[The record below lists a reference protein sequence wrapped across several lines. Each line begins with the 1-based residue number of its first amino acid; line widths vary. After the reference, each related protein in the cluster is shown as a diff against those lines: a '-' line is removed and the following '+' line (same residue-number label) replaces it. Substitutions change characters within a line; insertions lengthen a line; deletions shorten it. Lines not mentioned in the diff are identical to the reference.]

1 MTRTVHLKKTLY
13 ILVSFMLLNVYSIA
27 QDITNSGKEFWFA
40 FPETLD
46 KFADGYFIH
55 ITSNTSSSGVISIPG
70 TGFIRSFSISA
81 GTVQKIRIPATD
93 ATIIGSDTS
102 FHRSIHISSTQDV
115 VVFAVS
121 IHSARNEATLVLPDK
136 ALGKRYRVMTHDSE
150 IKSGLQESEFIVVA
164 GTDTVMVEITP
175 KGNVANG
182 ANVNVPYSVTILPGH
197 VYQAQARANDDDL
210 TGSLIVSK
218 NDKKFSVYA
227 GNVWSSITCNG
238 AVGNSDPLNEVMYP
252 TTTWGSNYFCI
263 PTPTVGI
270 DSIRIVA
277 DEDSTVIFK
286 DGNPVDTLLAGEYH
300 GDTIRS
306 IHNYT
311 ASKPVL
317 FGQFLYTGA
326 GQTSCVNNTITD
338 PSMMILNPTEQMFL
352 DSISFVA
359 IDTGLLAQH
368 FVHVLVRTSDT
379 GRMVLDGTSM
389 SGFTPFAQDGNYAY
403 QTTTL
408 KKAGYHR
415 LETSGCGFI
424 AYSLGIGSAISYAY
438 ATGASLVDLS
448 TKITYSNSDPFKRDT
463 ICLNDTIQFTSVIK
477 GNPLSFYWD
486 FGDGDTS
493 TARNP
498 LHSYSK
504 EANYKVT
511 AMVEYSCRRDT
522 IVDTIIVPPPPVI
535 NLGPDT
541 ILCQGDTLKI
551 SANTREFKAL
561 WNSGS
566 TDSSLEISK
575 SGLYHV
581 TVSNFCGSDNDSIT
595 VVVLDSLSNI
605 FLGPDKVFCSQAELT
620 LTISPD
626 SGASVKWD
634 NGSTDSVRTVNTGG
648 NYWVETKSQC
658 DTKSDTILVTQKS
671 DAGIN
676 AGGTIIHCSGDSI
689 QLGGNPTAP
698 PKSLYAW
705 KTDGELNNPSISN
718 PVTYYTL
725 NRVYYLRV
733 QDSSGCEFLDSAIV
747 KRFTIGAEAQ
757 TSSCANDSA
766 QLVVKQVDGNKPFTY
781 SWKPE
786 YNISNSAISNPKVAP
801 DSSYTYTLVVS
812 DSLGC
817 IDSVRVQVP
826 VVSPVKSIFDLNIQA
841 DCEGALATTNN
852 QSLNASS
859 FKWYLNGSVVSQD
872 YNARITIPFNSEQQ
886 ISLVAMSTS
895 NCKDSSIALKNISA
909 FEDYYSGEVPNV
921 FTPNNDGINDL
932 FDVQLGQRLEKCS
945 SIKIYSRW
953 GELIFESIDN
963 QHVWDG
969 RTFSGVECVQGVYF
983 YVLDVNGT
991 LYKGH
996 VTLLR

>member
-1 MTRTVHLKKTLY
+1 
-13 ILVSFMLLNVYSIA
+13 MLLTVYSIG

-40 FPETLD
+40 FPETFD
-46 KFADGYFIH
+46 KFNDGYFVH
-55 ITSNTSSSGVISIPG
+55 ITSNTASSGTITVPG
-70 TGFIRSFSISA
+70 TGFTRAFSIAA
-81 GTVQKIRIPATD
+81 GTVQKIRIPASD

-102 FHRSIHISSTQDV
+102 FHRSIHISATQDV

-121 IHSARNEATLVLPDK
+121 LHAARNEATLVLPNV

-150 IKSGLQESEFIVVA
+150 IKTGLQESEFIVVA
-164 GTDTVMVEITP
+164 GTDTVEVEITP

-182 ANVNVPYSVTILPGH
+182 ANNNVPYTVTILPGH
-197 VYQAQARANDDDL
+197 VYQAQARATNDDL
-210 TGSLIVSK
+210 TGSLIVTK
-218 NDKKFSVYA
+218 NDKKFAVYA

-238 AVGNSDPLNEVMYP
+238 SIGNSDPLNEVMYP
-252 TTTWGSNYFCI
+252 TSTWGSSYFCL

-277 DEDSTVIFK
+277 DEDSTIIFK
-286 DGNPVDTLLAGEYH
+286 DGNPVDTIFAGEYH

-306 IHNYT
+306 IHHYT

-326 GQTSCVNNTITD
+326 GQGSCVQNTITD
-338 PSMMILNPTEQMFL
+338 PSMMILNPTEQMYL

-368 FVHVLVRTSDT
+368 FIHVLVRTTDT
-379 GRMVLDGTSM
+379 GRMLLDGNTM
-389 SGFTPFAQDGNYAY
+389 SGFTPFIQDTIYAFK
-403 QTTTL
+403 TETL

-424 AYSLGIGSAISYAY
+424 AYSIGIGSAISYAY

-448 TKITYSNSDPFKRDT
+448 TKITFSNSDVSKKDT
-463 ICLNDTIQFTSVIK
+463 ICVNDTIQFTSVIK

-493 TARNP
+493 SARNP
-498 LHSYSK
+498 RHSYNK
-504 EANYKVT
+504 EDNYT
-511 AMVEYSCRRDT
+511 ITTIVEYSCRRDT
-522 IVDTIIVPPPPVI
+522 IVDTVVVPPPPLI

-541 ILCQGDTLKI
+541 TLCQGDTLKI
-551 SANTREFKAL
+551 SANTREFRAL

-566 TDSSLEISK
+566 TDSSLEIST

-581 TVSNFCGSDNDSIT
+581 TVSNFCGADMDGIT
-595 VVVLDSLSNI
+595 VVVLDSLSNVY
-605 FLGPDKVFCSQAELT
+605 LGPDTVFCSQAELT
-620 LTISPD
+620 LQINPD
-626 SGASVKWD
+626 TGATVKWD
-634 NGSTDSVRTVNTGG
+634 DGSTDSIRIVTKGG
-648 NYWVETKSQC
+648 NYWVETKNQC
-658 DTKSDTILVTQKS
+658 SSKSDTILVTEKS
-671 DAGIN
+671 NTQID
-676 AGGTIIHCSGDSI
+676 AGGTIIHCEGDSVK
-689 QLGGNPTAP
+689 LGGNPTAP

-705 KTDGELNNPSISN
+705 KTEGELNNPSIAN
-718 PVTYYTL
+718 PVSSYTL

-747 KRFTIGAEAQ
+747 KRFAISAEAQ
-757 TSSCANDSA
+757 TSTCANDSA
-766 QLVVKQVDGNKPFTY
+766 QLVIRRIDGKGPFTY
-781 SWKPE
+781 NWSPN
-786 YNISNSAISNPKVAP
+786 YNISNVSIANPKASP

-812 DSLGC
+812 DSQGC
-817 IDSVRVQVP
+817 VDSVRVQVP
-826 VVSPVKSIFDLNIQA
+826 VVNPVKSIFDLKIQA
-841 DCEGALATTNN
+841 DCEEALATTNN

-859 FKWYLNGSVVSQD
+859 FKWYLNGSIISQD
-872 YNARITIPFNSEQQ
+872 YNARIVVPFNSEQQ
-886 ISLVAMSTS
+886 ISLVALST
-895 NCKDSSIALKNISA
+895 NDCKDSSIAAKTISA
-909 FEDYYSGEVPNV
+909 FEDYYSGKIPNV

-945 SIKIYSRW
+945 TIKIYSRW

-991 LYKGH
+991 VYKGH